1 MRSPG
6 FWERRGARYT
16 SSVST
21 VLIVQSDP
29 TLNDGWTLTL
39 EASGHTVL
47 AARATTDGIERV
59 REGGIDVIVVDTED
73 GGDSL
78 TEFVAELDRLP
89 DAPPF
94 VLVSASPQVPQIS
107 ARLGAAGFLPKPCDG
122 AEVEQLVKRLIPRVS
137 HDVDDEPTQPHGR
150 EF

>member
-1 MRSPG
+1 LSDGTLRI
-6 FWERRGARYT
+6 
-16 SSVST
+16 VST

-29 TLNDGWTLTL
+29 ELNDGWTLTL

-59 REGGIDVIVVDTED
+59 REGGIDIIVVDTED
-73 GGDSL
+73 GGESL

-94 VLVSASPQVPQIS
+94 VLVSASPQVPQMS
-107 ARLGAAGFLPKPCDG
+107 ARLGAAGFLPKPCESR
-122 AEVEQLVKRLIPRVS
+122 EVDELVKRVAPRMPHVE
-137 HDVDDEPTQPHGR
+137 DEPTQPHGR
-150 EF
+150 GQ

>member
-1 MRSPG
+1 M
-6 FWERRGARYT
+6 
-16 SSVST
+16 ST

-29 TLNDGWTLTL
+29 ELNDGWTLTL

-47 AARATTDGIERV
+47 AALATTDGIERV
-59 REGGIDVIVVDTED
+59 REGGIDVIIVDTED

-78 TEFVAELDRLP
+78 TEFVAELERLP

-94 VLVSASPQVPQIS
+94 ILVSASSQVPQMS
-107 ARLGAAGFLPKPCDG
+107 ARLGAAGFLPKPCDHD
-122 AEVEQLVKRLIPRVS
+122 EIEQLVKRLVPRVS
-137 HDVDDEPTQPHGR
+137 YLVDDEPTQPHGR